1 MSDTD
6 QINHPD
12 HYNQGIETTDY
23 ICSWGMDFCE
33 GNIVKY
39 VTRYKHKGGLED
51 LKKALWYL
59 ELLISQTE
67 NLEKSKQGD
76 DKEALKS
83 QKELLLEVSKQ
94 MSLKKSKR

>member
-1 MSDTD
+1 MSDN
-6 QINHPD
+6 INHPE
-12 HYNQGIETTDY
+12 HYNLGIETTDY

-67 NLEKSKQGD
+67 NLEKSKQGE

>member
-1 MSDTD
+1 MSDN
-6 QINHPD
+6 INHPE
-12 HYNQGIETTDY
+12 HYNLGIETTDY